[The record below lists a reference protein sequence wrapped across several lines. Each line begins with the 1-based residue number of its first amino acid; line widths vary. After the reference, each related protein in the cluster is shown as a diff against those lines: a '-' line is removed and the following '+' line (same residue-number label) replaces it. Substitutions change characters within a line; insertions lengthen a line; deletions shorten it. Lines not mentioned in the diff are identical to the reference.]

1 MVPGN
6 STLESVLQI
15 ESQLHI
21 SHKKVLEYLKRHNK
35 ATRAEIAK
43 ATGLSNQTLTRLTK
57 QLIDLNIIS
66 EDSKVSGLRGQPA
79 IYLRIISGVFAC
91 IGIVFEHDRIVVLVD
106 DLSGENLIRL
116 SKEGTFLTA
125 ELAIKSATAMLNE
138 AYSKIPSALK
148 TLGIGISISG
158 FFTNIEGRIC
168 SQQDPQGWSKIDW
181 QETFAHKYH
190 CPCYVEN
197 DGCAASIGFS
207 LSKAG
212 AKLHSF
218 FLLLFTLD
226 IGGGFVFEG
235 QLVNGTYGNAG
246 EIAALFS
253 SDLNSARPT
262 EGSLYNYLNKV
273 CEEPVTNEN
282 IVSAFNQKDT
292 NIKSWITA
300 CVETMKFPLKSIQ
313 SLLDPEAII
322 FTGRLPIE
330 IQQEL
335 SEKVVV
341 SGPSYGDVYAPTPT
355 ILVDYDQNILEK
367 GVTAIPAFYFFNG
380 S

>member
-1 MVPGN
+1 MVPSN
-6 STLESVLQI
+6 SISESALQI

-57 QLIDLNIIS
+57 QLIDLKIIS

-79 IYLRIISGVFAC
+79 IYLRIISGAFVC
-91 IGIVFEHDRIVVLVD
+91 VGVVFEHDKIVVLVD
-106 DLSGENLIRL
+106 DLSGDNLIRR
-116 SKEGTFLTA
+116 SEEGTFLTA
-125 ELAIKSATAMLNE
+125 ALAIKSATKMLDKVFD
-138 AYSKIPSALK
+138 KIPPTLK
-148 TLGIGISISG
+148 VLGIGISISG
-158 FFTNIEGRIC
+158 FFTGTEGQIC
-168 SQQDPQGWSKIDW
+168 SQQDPRGWSKIDW
-181 QETFAHKYH
+181 QETFARKYH
-190 CPCYVEN
+190 CICYVEN

-218 FLLLFTLD
+218 FLILFTLD

-246 EIAALFS
+246 EVAALFS

-262 EGSLYNYLNKV
+262 EGSLHNHLSKV
-273 CEEPVTNEN
+273 WEKPVTNEN
-282 IVSAFNQKDT
+282 IIAAFNQGDT
-292 NIKSWITA
+292 NIQSWITA
-300 CVETMKFPLKSIQ
+300 CVETMKVPLKSIQ
-313 SLLDPEAII
+313 SLLNPEAII

-335 SEKVVV
+335 SEKVIV

-355 ILVDYDQNILEK
+355 ILVDY
-367 GVTAIPAFYFFNG
+367 Y
-380 S
+380 

>member
-1 MVPGN
+1 
-6 STLESVLQI
+6 
-15 ESQLHI
+15 
-21 SHKKVLEYLKRHNK
+21 
-35 ATRAEIAK
+35 K

-57 QLIDLNIIS
+57 QLIDLNIIA
-66 EDSKVSGLRGQPA
+66 ETSKVSGLRGQPA
-79 IYLRIISGVFAC
+79 IYLRIISGVFGC
-91 IGIVFEHDRIVVLVD
+91 IGVVFEHDRIVVLVD

-116 SKEGTFLTA
+116 SQEGTFLTA
-125 ELAIKSATAMLNE
+125 EIAVKSATAMLDE
-138 AYSKIPSALK
+138 LYTKIPPPLNV
-148 TLGIGISISG
+148 LGIGISISG

-168 SQQDPQGWSKIDW
+168 SQQDPQGWSKINW
-181 QETFAHKYH
+181 QETFSSRYQ

-218 FLLLFTLD
+218 FLILFTLD

-235 QLVNGTYGNAG
+235 ELVNGTYGNAG

-253 SDLNSARPT
+253 RDLNSARPT
-262 EGSLYNYLNKV
+262 EGSLYNHLSKV
-273 CEEPVTNEN
+273 WDGPVTNEK
-282 IVSAFNQKDT
+282 IVSAFNQQDT
-292 NIKSWITA
+292 NIMSWITA
-300 CVETMKFPLKSIQ
+300 CIETMKFPLKSIQ

-330 IQQEL
+330 IQQEF
-335 SEKVVV
+335 SKKVIV
-341 SGPSYGDVYAPTPT
+341 SGPSYGDVFAPTPK

-367 GVTAIPAFYFFNG
+367 GVTAIPAFYFFK
-380 S
+380 SS

>member
-1 MVPGN
+1 MPEN
-6 STLESVLQI
+6 STLDSFLKAEN
-15 ESQLHI
+15 QLHI

-57 QLIDLNIIS
+57 QLIGLNIIS

-79 IYLRIISGVFAC
+79 IYLRIISGAFVC
-91 IGIVFEHDRIVVLVD
+91 LGIVFEHDRIVVVVD
-106 DLSGENLIRL
+106 DLSGESLIRH
-116 SKEGTFLTA
+116 SQEGTFLTA
-125 ELAIKSATAMLNE
+125 ELAINSAIEMLDK
-138 AYSKIPSALK
+138 AYSKMPSTLK
-148 TLGIGISISG
+148 VLGIGISISG
-158 FFTNIEGRIC
+158 FFTNVEGRIC

-181 QETFAHKYH
+181 QKTFAHRYH

-197 DGCAASIGFS
+197 DGCAAAIGFS

-218 FLLLFTLD
+218 FLILFTLD

-253 SDLNSARPT
+253 KDRNAARPT
-262 EGSLYNYLNKV
+262 EGSLYSYLRNV
-273 CEEPVTNEN
+273 WEEPVTNEK
-282 IVSAFNQKDT
+282 IISAFKQKDT
-292 NIKSWITA
+292 NIMSWITA

-330 IQQEL
+330 IQNNL

-341 SGPSYGDVYAPTPT
+341 SGPSHGDVFAPTPK
-355 ILVDYDQNILEK
+355 ILVDSDQNILEK
-367 GVTAIPAFYFFNG
+367 GVTAIPAFYFFNE

>member
-1 MVPGN
+1 MVPSN
-6 STLESVLQI
+6 STSESTLQI

-57 QLIDLNIIS
+57 QLIDLKIIS

-79 IYLRIISGVFAC
+79 IYLRIISGAFAC
-91 IGIVFEHDRIVVLVD
+91 VGVVFEHDKIVVLVD
-106 DLSGENLIRL
+106 DLSGDNLIRR
-116 SKEGTFLTA
+116 SEEGTFLTA
-125 ELAIKSATAMLNE
+125 ALAIKSATRMLDE
-138 AYSKIPSALK
+138 VFDKIPPTLK
-148 TLGIGISISG
+148 VLGIGISISG
-158 FFTNIEGRIC
+158 FFTGIEGRIC
-168 SQQDPQGWSKIDW
+168 SQQDPRGWSKIDW
-181 QETFAHKYH
+181 QETFTHKYH

-218 FLLLFTLD
+218 FLILFTLD

-246 EIAALFS
+246 EVAALFS
-253 SDLNSARPT
+253 RDLNSARPT
-262 EGSLYNYLNKV
+262 EGSLHNHLSKV
-273 CEEPVTNEN
+273 WEKPVTNEN
-282 IVSAFNQKDT
+282 IIAAFNQGDT
-292 NIKSWITA
+292 NIQSWITA
-300 CVETMKFPLKSIQ
+300 CIETMKVPLKSIQ

-335 SEKVVV
+335 SEKVIV